1 MKTFLSKEW
10 ILLYWAL
17 TCLRGVLLKPSST
30 RPACKLYHFVLYFA
44 EAVVSSAL
52 SM

>member
-1 MKTFLSKEW
+1 MKTFVKRVDIIVLGS
-10 ILLYWAL
+10 I
-17 TCLRGVLLKPSST
+17 TCLRGVVET
-30 RPACKLYHFVLYFA
+30 QFPACKLYHFVLYFA

>member
-17 TCLRGVLLKPSST
+17 SHASGVLLKPSSLHASCT
-30 RPACKLYHFVLYFA
+30 HFVLYYA